1 MTLKPGRVRWYH
13 TTKPPYVPYH
23 ATITTSRL
31 PRCCFGRTKANAP
44 AGACNSVPS
53 SSGESALMSTTW
65 QTTQQMAFLAL
76 QYGMIAFW
84 LSRRSQPAYHTTL
97 HNSMVAIVLASLLS
111 VALHW
116 SGVAWYSPSCSV
128 CYFLFHS
135 EKAHVTTTSNW
146 SFPCAGYQIVFTYEK
161 QPV

>member
-65 QTTQQMAFLAL
+65 QITQQMAFLAL

-97 HNSMVAIVLASLLS
+97 HNSMVAIVLASLLWRCTGAELLGILR
-111 VALHW
+111 VAPF
-116 SGVAWYSPSCSV
+116 AT
-128 CYFLFHS
+128 F
-135 EKAHVTTTSNW
+135 
-146 SFPCAGYQIVFTYEK
+146 SFTVKRPI
-161 QPV
+161 